1 MIHELCT
8 TGATSQAEP
17 VRVQRIT
24 IPNGNAGIMVSA
36 GKIVD
41 LIREYSGNQERVRF
55 LAEDI
60 TRGCKSK
67 DYLCNAKTIYEW
79 MLRNI
84 KWDRDPDGKE
94 MLRSPIVTLDRR
106 VGDCDDHTILIGSL
120 LKSMGMP
127 VRIVLIASRS
137 YRPDIYNHVLVETL
151 APVNGKLQWIAI
163 DTTPLNAEGKL
174 FPFGVRP
181 PSFKSKVLEVR

>member
-8 TGATSQAEP
+8 TGAASQAEP

>member
-8 TGATSQAEP
+8 TGAASQAEP

-67 DYLCNAKTIYEW
+67 DYLCNTKTIYQW

-151 APVNGKLQWIAI
+151 APINGKLQWIAI
-163 DTTPLNAEGKL
+163 DTTPLNAEGKY

>member
-1 MIHELCT
+1 
-8 TGATSQAEP
+8 
-17 VRVQRIT
+17 
-24 IPNGNAGIMVSA
+24 VSA

-163 DTTPLNAEGKL
+163 DTTPLNAEGKR